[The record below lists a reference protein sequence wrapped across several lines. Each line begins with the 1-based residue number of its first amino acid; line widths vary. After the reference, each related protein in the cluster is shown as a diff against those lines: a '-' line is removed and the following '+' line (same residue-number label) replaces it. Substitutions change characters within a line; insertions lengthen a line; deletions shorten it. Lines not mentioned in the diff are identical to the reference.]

1 MKKQKVSASALPR
14 RKVIK
19 ASKSTADMLNAFED
33 KLAEFGI
40 ESSTEIK
47 GSEDVE
53 IYGEDYHEKYED
65 VGGGFGDTGKV
76 YSLAEIKEYWNEN
89 RHGDPLLEVFDSFD
103 RWWRN
108 TRDNF
113 MEPVFNCD
121 NVEASI
127 RNSIELDD
135 LQEERLWE
143 IAERY
148 NTSDPVSGDWDTE
161 VEHERQAIADE
172 LGLTLREAQMVMMD
186 ELGFTRD
193 QFDLK

>member
-47 GSEDVE
+47 GSEDAE
-53 IYGEDYHEKYED
+53 TYGEDYHEE
-65 VGGGFGDTGKV
+65 
-76 YSLAEIKEYWNEN
+76 
-89 RHGDPLLEVFDSFD
+89 
-103 RWWRN
+103 
-108 TRDNF
+108 
-113 MEPVFNCD
+113 

-135 LQEERLWE
+135 IQEERLWE

>member
-53 IYGEDYHEKYED
+53 IYGEDY
-65 VGGGFGDTGKV
+65 T
-76 YSLAEIKEYWNEN
+76 
-89 RHGDPLLEVFDSFD
+89 
-103 RWWRN
+103 
-108 TRDNF
+108 
-113 MEPVFNCD
+113 NCD

-135 LQEERLWE
+135 LQKARLWE

>member
-1 MKKQKVSASALPR
+1 MKKQKVSASVLPR

-53 IYGEDYHEKYED
+53 
-65 VGGGFGDTGKV
+65 
-76 YSLAEIKEYWNEN
+76 
-89 RHGDPLLEVFDSFD
+89 
-103 RWWRN
+103 
-108 TRDNF
+108 
-113 MEPVFNCD
+113 
-121 NVEASI
+121 ASV

-135 LQEERLWE
+135 IQEERLWE